1 MRLVLLLVAVALA
14 RGQTATDP
22 NLLLERARARLQ
34 EMARS
39 LDEYVCVETVNRS
52 YYQRVEPRQAT
63 IRPQA
68 DPVCGQTAGAGSAS
82 RDTLQLE
89 STDRVRLEVTVNQGS
104 ELHSWPGATRFDS
117 RDVDELIRDGPVS
130 TGSFGGYLAS
140 VFGQPGVAIRY
151 QGTQSLD
158 GKTAFEYA
166 YRVPLEASRFEV
178 KAGAAWRPTAYEGE
192 FLLDPQ
198 SLELERL
205 TVRTIELPAD
215 VPFCQAATTLD
226 YQRVRID
233 QNEVLLPRQS
243 QLDIVLKNGPET
255 RNVTTFSKCRQYQA
269 ESEIVFDESSGAGG
283 EAAQSA
289 GRGRVTLPIG
299 LPVTLALASPI
310 DTATA
315 AAGDPIAANVVK
327 PVHRPGSAEELIP
340 AGAVVRGRIRRVEH
354 HLLPAP
360 YFMIAIAFNRVEVK
374 GVVSPFVARSEAD
387 PGLARKLDAN
397 LVMRETG
404 IWFWGV
410 GTFLFPSN
418 KSSIVIPAGF
428 ESKWFTLATGG
439 R

>member
-1 MRLVLLLVAVALA
+1 MRFVFLLVAVVLA
-14 RGQTATDP
+14 RGQTASDP
-22 NLLLERARARLQ
+22 NDVLDRARARLQ

-39 LDEYVCVETVNRS
+39 LDQYVCVETINRS
-52 YYQRVEPRQAT
+52 YYQRVEPRKAPP
-63 IRPQA
+63 RPLA
-68 DPVCGQTAGAGSAS
+68 EPACGQTGAGSSAAH
-82 RDTLQLE
+82 DPLQLQ

-130 TGSFGGYLAS
+130 TGSFGGYLTS
-140 VFGQPGVAIRY
+140 VFGQPGIIFHY
-151 QGTQSLD
+151 SGTQSIN

-166 YRVPLEASRFEV
+166 YRVPREASRFEV
-178 KAGAAWRPTAYEGE
+178 RVGSAWRPTAYEGE

-198 SLELERL
+198 TLELQRL
-205 TVRTIELPAD
+205 TIRTVELLAD
-215 VPFCQAATTLD
+215 APFCQAAATLD
-226 YQRVRID
+226 YERVRID
-233 QNEVLLPRQS
+233 RTDVLLPRQS
-243 QLDIVLKNGPET
+243 QLDIVLRNGPET
-255 RNVTTFSKCRQYQA
+255 RNVTTFSKCREYQA
-269 ESEIVFDESSGAGG
+269 ESEIVFDESAGPG
-283 EAAQSA
+283 NAATQSA

-299 LPVTLALASPI
+299 LPVTLALAGPI

-327 PVHRPGSAEELIP
+327 PVRRPGSSEDLIP

-354 HLLPAP
+354 HLTPSP
-360 YFMIAIAFNRVEVK
+360 YFLIAIAFNRVEVQ

-387 PGLARKLDAN
+387 AGLARKLDAN
-397 LVMRETG
+397 LLMRETG

-410 GTFLFPSN
+410 GTFLFPTS
-418 KSSIVIPAGF
+418 KSSTVIPAGF